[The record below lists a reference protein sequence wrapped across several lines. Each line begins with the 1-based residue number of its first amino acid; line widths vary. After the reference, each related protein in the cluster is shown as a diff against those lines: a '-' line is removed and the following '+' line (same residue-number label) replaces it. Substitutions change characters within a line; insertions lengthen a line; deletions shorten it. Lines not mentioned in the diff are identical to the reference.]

1 MQDLS
6 VSVCNHNHY
15 PWRNCSVSF
24 SDEQMKVDHAVT
36 GPNGESKTY
45 WSPPGGWLQY
55 SSETP
60 PLICVR
66 KASYVHAGHTVC
78 SDVNFADELSFN

>member
-6 VSVCNHNHY
+6 VSVCNPNHN
-15 PWRNCSVSF
+15 PWRNIIDCSVSF
-24 SDEQMKVDHAVT
+24 SDEQMKVDHAMT
-36 GPNGESKTY
+36 GPKGEAETY
-45 WSPPGGWLQY
+45 WPPPGGWVQY

-60 PLICVR
+60 PLVCVK

-78 SDVNFADELSFN
+78 SGVNFTD